1 MYPIAYFRIVAVQQN
16 GGAVMAGRKQVG
28 TEAGGA
34 MRRPTGP
41 DEAGAEAVVAAAVAA
56 ALPVPVPLA
65 APAAPV
71 VAEAAAQ
78 ELAPAASFP
87 AAADIVPTNVSK
99 KEKVMPTAEEL
110 VSFQQGNFE
119 AMIKSGQIWA
129 AGVQDLSRLV
139 AASVQAQIDETVGTV
154 KALSGVKSV
163 REAVELH
170 TSLARSSVEKV
181 VAEGGK
187 LTDASFKLAEQTW
200 APITARFTLAA
211 ERFSHAA

>member
-1 MYPIAYFRIVAVQQN
+1 MAV
-16 GGAVMAGRKQVG
+16 RRQVG
-28 TEAGGA
+28 TQAAGA
-34 MRRPTGP
+34 VRRPAGP
-41 DEAGAEAVVAAAVAA
+41 DADGAEAVVAAAAAA

-71 VAEAAAQ
+71 VAEPAIA
-78 ELAPAASFP
+78 ELATAAP
-87 AAADIVPTNVSK
+87 PLPPTDVVTITVNK
-99 KEKVMPTAEEL
+99 QEKVMSSTEEL
-110 VSFQQGNFE
+110 VSFQQGNIE
-119 AMIKSGQIWA
+119 AVIKSGQIWA
-129 AGVQDLSRLV
+129 AGVQDLGRLV

-154 KALSGVKSV
+154 KALSGVKSL

-170 TSLARSSVEKV
+170 STLARSSVEKA

-211 ERFSHAA
+211 ERFSRAA